1 MKHQVTL
8 LLDQAVWSVLMRF
21 AFDYDLNYYKDFDPL
36 QHVLID
42 TAGGKYI
49 EVTIFDL
56 CNALDNQTPVE
67 DVYRWIVQC
76 ESKYVSLHKFL

>member
-1 MKHQVTL
+1 MKHILTKT
-8 LLDQAVWSVLMRF
+8 LDQAANNVLKGF
-21 AFDYDLNYYKDFDPL
+21 ALQYDLNYYGEFDPL

-42 TAGGKYI
+42 TAGGTYI

-56 CNALDNQTPVE
+56 CNALDNKTPVE

-76 ESKYVSLHKFL
+76 ESKYVPLCKFL